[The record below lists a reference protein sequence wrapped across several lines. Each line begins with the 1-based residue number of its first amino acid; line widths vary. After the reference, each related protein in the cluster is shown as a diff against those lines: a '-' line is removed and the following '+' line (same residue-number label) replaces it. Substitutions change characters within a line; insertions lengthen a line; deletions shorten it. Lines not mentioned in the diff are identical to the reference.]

1 MSDQSVLLSIM
12 VMVVVT
18 FYSALAVTPL
28 LLDRLD
34 SALSGIVKGMP
45 VSIQTRRLLLV
56 TQVVPLCAFIC
67 GFLLVVGLGVLE
79 LARAAE
85 EPRVKVVGSMAAS
98 LAFIGALAYF
108 GMGGVWW
115 FHVSSAMRKTTR
127 T

>member
-18 FYSALAVTPL
+18 FYSAMTVTPI

-34 SALSGIVKGMP
+34 GALSGIVKGMP
-45 VSIQTRRLLLV
+45 VPLRTRRLLLV
-56 TQVVPLCAFIC
+56 TQAVPLFAFIC

-98 LAFIGALAYF
+98 LAFIGAVAYL
-108 GMGGVWW
+108 GMGSVWW
-115 FHVSSAMRKTTR
+115 FHVSSEMRKDNR

>member
-12 VMVVVT
+12 VMIVVT
-18 FYSALAVTPL
+18 FYSALVVTPL
-28 LLDRLD
+28 LLDRFD
-34 SALSGIVKGMP
+34 AALSGSVKGMP
-45 VSIQTRRLLLV
+45 MSIQTRRLLLV
-56 TQVVPLCAFIC
+56 TQAVPICAFIC

-79 LARAAE
+79 LARTAE